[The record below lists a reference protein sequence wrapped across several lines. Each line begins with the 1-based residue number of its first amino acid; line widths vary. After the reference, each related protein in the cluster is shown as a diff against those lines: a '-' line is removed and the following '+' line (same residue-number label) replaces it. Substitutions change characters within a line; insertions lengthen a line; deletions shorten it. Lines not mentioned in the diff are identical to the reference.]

1 MINPLVDITLQVTL
15 EGTPQ
20 GVLFGLQKGSGSH
33 YETIEPK
40 MGNGSSIQMTCSI
53 RLKKDQ
59 KGDMDFSG
67 PFVQG
72 PNGVRFIYV
81 DIGTAAGQHNSEW
94 SRRLKIPLSGYLLA
108 GKDPASIPPESVFGV
123 TINAIGKDG
132 SPACGTVK
140 NFDGWKMVNEHG

>member
-33 YETIEPK
+33 YETVEPK

-59 KGDMDFSG
+59 
-67 PFVQG
+67 
-72 PNGVRFIYV
+72 R
-81 DIGTAAGQHNSEW
+81 
-94 SRRLKIPLSGYLLA
+94 KI
-108 GKDPASIPPESVFGV
+108 
-123 TINAIGKDG
+123 
-132 SPACGTVK
+132 
-140 NFDGWKMVNEHG
+140 